1 MLYCSCHKKQ
11 FIRRLKDGLLLA
23 FLSFGI
29 IIFFG
34 FIIFTQEAKGSR
46 IALTPL
52 IFELTGQRGERVVE
66 HIRVMNPSYDD
77 VITIEMEI
85 EDIFPS
91 GEEGRIRLEIPP
103 EERDP
108 FSLSSWITIEPEIFI
123 LQPREEKS
131 VKFTINTP
139 EYAEPGGHYAGIL
152 ARTRTVDGPAGVGVG
167 IVTRIASLVLLT
179 VPGEMEEEL
188 SLTSLETS
196 KIYNEFGPIDFIVRF
211 ENTGNVHLRPQTA
224 ITVTNFLGQRV
235 AEIPVETRNVLPDA
249 VRRLEAQWDQKWIW
263 GGKYTATLTGTYG
276 RTNIPLS
283 PETIVFWAF
292 PWKVGGGILLILA
305 LVLIFLIATRKRWG
319 TALRILF
326 KGEAGMPKEKIEQK
340 PKPGSGAGL

>member
-1 MLYCSCHKKQ
+1 MLYCSRQKKQ
-11 FIRRLKDGLLLA
+11 FKRRLKDGLLLA
-23 FLSFGI
+23 FLCIGI
-29 IIFFG
+29 IVAFTLIF
-34 FIIFTQEAKGSR
+34 FTQEAKGSR

-66 HIRVMNPSYDD
+66 HVRVMNPSYED

-108 FSLSSWITIEPEIFI
+108 FSLSSWITVEPEIFT
-123 LQPREEKS
+123 LEPREEKS

-152 ARTRTVDGPAGVGVG
+152 ARTRTVDGPTGVGVG

-188 SLTSLETS
+188 FLASFETP
-196 KIYNEFGPIDFIVRF
+196 KFYNEYGPIEFIVRF
-211 ENTGNVHLRPQTA
+211 ENTGNVHLRPQAT
-224 ITVTNFLGQRV
+224 ITINNFLGHEV
-235 AEIPVETRNVLPDA
+235 AEVPVETRNVLPNA
-249 VRRLEAQWDQKWIW
+249 VRRLEAEWGGKWLW
-263 GGKYTATLTGTYG
+263 GGKYTATLAGTYG
-276 RTNIPLS
+276 RTNIPINS
-283 PETIVFWAF
+283 ETIVFWVF
-292 PWKVGGGILLILA
+292 PWKMGGAILLILI
-305 LVLIFLIATRKRWG
+305 LVFVFFIATRKRWG
-319 TALRILF
+319 TALRILL
-326 KGEAGMPKEKIEQK
+326 KGQAGMPKEKTAED
-340 PKPGSGAGL
+340 PKSESGAGL